1 MIKFPRVH
9 IAQSVVNRILNTRDE
24 LRRSAAGGEAG
35 APAPVPPPNVP
46 DPTLEGAELD
56 NNLAEPP
63 PAELPG
69 LEPPAAEPNDLAGVV
84 ARGDDLISA

>member
-9 IAQSVVNRILNTRDE
+9 LAQSVVNRILNTRDE
-24 LRRSAAGGEAG
+24 LQRSSS
-35 APAPVPPPNVP
+35 APAPPTPTPPPVVP

-63 PAELPG
+63 PGELPG

>member
-24 LRRSAAGGEAG
+24 LARSSQTPAVAA
-35 APAPVPPPNVP
+35 PTPPPAVP

-56 NNLAEPP
+56 NNLAQPP
-63 PAELPG
+63 PADLPP
-69 LEPPAAEPNDLAGVV
+69 LEATEPAPDALASAV
-84 ARGDDLISA
+84 ARGDNLISA